1 MTGPTARIG
10 PRARRNIALLGAFN
24 FCNDFRVYAPIMVV
38 YFAAVTGSFAL
49 GTLLFSI
56 AKISAVLFEVPTGV
70 FSDRIGRRLTLLLGQ
85 MASLASIASYALG
98 HGFAVL
104 AAGAALEGLAFS
116 FFSGN
121 NDALL
126 YDTLKSE
133 GAADHFAEWQGRV
146 SALFQLALAISAAVA
161 IVALYFHVSL
171 RALFVLSLVPQAA
184 GIVFAALLA
193 EPARSGA
200 ISSNIFAHMGEAL
213 AGFARNAGLRELS
226 LASMLNFALGEGMHM
241 FQPAFFALL
250 WPAWALGVAG
260 VLIHGLGA
268 LGFRLGGALIR
279 RFREFPVLLGANA
292 GALVAG
298 IAALAIPTVASPA
311 IISLASIFYGP
322 STVAQGAMQQRAFSD
337 AQRATMA
344 SLISL
349 GGNLLF
355 AVAVFAIGALADRI
369 GPRFALLTAEF
380 LSIPVLVLY
389 WRLSRASRAE
399 GRA

>member
-1 MTGPTARIG
+1 M
-10 PRARRNIALLGAFN
+10 RRNLRALGAFN
-24 FCNDFRVYAPIMVV
+24 FCNDFRVYAPITVV
-38 YFAAVTGSFAL
+38 YFTSVTGSFAL

-56 AKISAVLFEVPTGV
+56 AKIAAVLFEVPTGV

-85 MASLASIASYALG
+85 FASLASIASYALG
-98 HGFAVL
+98 HGFEVLTLGAV
-104 AAGAALEGLAFS
+104 LEGLAFS

-126 YDTLKSE
+126 YDTLRVE
-133 GAADHFAEWQGRV
+133 GAQDHFAEWQGRV

-171 RALFVLSLVPQAA
+171 RALFVLSLVPQAV
-184 GIVFAALLA
+184 GIVFAALLV

-200 ISSNIFAHMGEAL
+200 IASNIFAHMGEAL
-213 AGFARNAGLRELS
+213 AGFARNARLRELS

-250 WPAWALGVAG
+250 WPAWALGAAG

-279 RFREFPVLLGANA
+279 RFREFPVLLGTNA
-292 GALVAG
+292 GARLTG

-311 IISLASIFYGP
+311 IVALASVYYGP
-322 STVAQGAMQQRAFSD
+322 TVVAQAALQQRAFSD

-355 AVAVFAIGALADRI
+355 ALAVFAIGALADRV
-369 GPRFALLTAEF
+369 GPRFALLTAEI
-380 LSIPVLVLY
+380 LSIPVLFLF
-389 WRLSRASRAE
+389 WRLARAE
-399 GRA
+399 RVEART